1 VSNGPYQEL
10 DASTIPFSSSEIWN
24 DAICIRPMNENNIQ
38 SILTFSIKKHRDG
51 DPNGT
56 FSDNLNEIAVEPQ
69 LSDVPAAQ
77 WKQNPSQPDPNEDPF
92 LHSALTG
99 FVFAP
104 IPRNP
109 DTVSAVPLLQLLFQA
124 GNLADFGFL
133 SAAVDSDYTLVVD
146 EEQEHLNITVD
157 GAASES
163 LTNTNYVL
171 NSLNDSWV
179 ATQRNTMLD
188 ALNDAGFSTYSS
200 SDVDLSG
207 MADSTTGTALTD
219 WPQVMLLGDQL
230 SLETT

>member
-1 VSNGPYQEL
+1 
-10 DASTIPFSSSEIWN
+10 
-24 DAICIRPMNENNIQ
+24 
-38 SILTFSIKKHRDG
+38 
-51 DPNGT
+51 
-56 FSDNLNEIAVEPQ
+56 
-69 LSDVPAAQ
+69 
-77 WKQNPSQPDPNEDPF
+77 
-92 LHSALTG
+92 
-99 FVFAP
+99 
-104 IPRNP
+104 
-109 DTVSAVPLLQLLFQA
+109 
-124 GNLADFGFL
+124 
-133 SAAVDSDYTLVVD
+133 VVD